1 MSGIEA
7 LQGFTQHMGTESG
20 KSGEALGK
28 NDFLN
33 LLVAQL
39 ENQDPLN
46 PSKPTEF
53 TAQLA
58 QYSSLEQLQNINS
71 SMEAL
76 DSVKGEFERMS
87 ALSLIGKNV
96 VAESNT
102 FRFEGD
108 PVELGYR
115 FSESMEQATLYV
127 KNASGR
133 VVDEIRIDSPGKGE
147 HFRTW
152 SGPEEGGA
160 ELPGGTYTLEV
171 GGKKADGSQVAG
183 VSLVGSRVTGADFQ
197 GSEAS
202 LLTPGGSISLSDVSR
217 VNNSTSSAGNSR

>member
-7 LQGFTQHMGTESG
+7 LQGFTQQTESKSG
-20 KSGEALGK
+20 KSAEALGK

-39 ENQDPLN
+39 ENQDPLD
-46 PSKPTEF
+46 PSDPTEF
-53 TAQLA
+53 TSQLA

-115 FSESMEQATLYV
+115 FSGSMEEASLYV
-127 KNASGR
+127 KDESGR
-133 VVDEIRIDSPGKGE
+133 VVDEIRIDSPAAGE
-147 HFRTW
+147 HFLSW
-152 SGPEEGGA
+152 AGA
-160 ELPGGTYTLEV
+160 EDGAADLPEGSYTLEV
-171 GGKKADGSQVAG
+171 AGKKADGSEVSG
-183 VSLVGSRVTGADFQ
+183 VPLVGSRVTGADFQ

-202 LLTPGGSISLSDVSR
+202 LLTPGGSISVSDVSR
-217 VNNSTSSAGNSR
+217 VNNPTSTEGN